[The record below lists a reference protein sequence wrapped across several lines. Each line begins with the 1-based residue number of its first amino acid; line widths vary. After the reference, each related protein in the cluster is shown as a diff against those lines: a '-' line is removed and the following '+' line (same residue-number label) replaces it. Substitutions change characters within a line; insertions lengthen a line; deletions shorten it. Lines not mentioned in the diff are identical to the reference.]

1 MFALKKNNHKRFET
15 LIKPHTE
22 FLYNMAL
29 KYCGNTYDAEDIV
42 QETLYIALKKI
53 NQLREDSKSRS
64 WAFTIMRNLFL
75 KEQRYSQKRSGF
87 EFDDTRDYLAVLEDS
102 AQRTDIHE
110 SIEKKDG
117 QEHMQKMLDR
127 LPEKYKAPILLY
139 FMKDMSYQEISE
151 FLDIPAGTVMSRLS
165 RGKALLKKEILRQA
179 INEPA
184 REKVVEM
191 AEFKIKKDRKVTS

>member
-1 MFALKKNNHKRFET
+1 
-15 LIKPHTE
+15 
-22 FLYNMAL
+22 MAL

-87 EFDDTRDYLAVLEDS
+87 EYDDSLDYLTALEVS
-102 AQRTDIHE
+102 VQHKNVQETLE
-110 SIEKKDG
+110 EKAD
-117 QEHMQKMLDR
+117 QEQMQDLLAR

-139 FMKDMSYQEISE
+139 FMEEMSYQEISD
-151 FLDIPAGTVMSRLS
+151 FLDIPSGTVMSRLS
-165 RGKALLKKEILRQA
+165 RGKALLKKEVLRLA
-179 INEPA
+179 INDPSGEN
-184 REKVVEM
+184 VVDIQT
-191 AEFKIKKDRKVTS
+191 FKINKHRKVTS